1 MMNDLSLLWT
11 PAQTA
16 RILGISRSQIYNL
29 LKRGELDSVRIGRS
43 RRIAK
48 RQLDEYVERLID
60 AM

>member
-1 MMNDLSLLWT
+1 MNDLSLLWT

-48 RQLDEYVERLID
+48 RQLDEYVERLIE

>member
-1 MMNDLSLLWT
+1 MNDLSLLWT

>member
-48 RQLDEYVERLID
+48 RQLDEYVERLIE